1 MRLDVLGRAESVD
14 YLHRRAGSP
23 DTVRLG
29 ELADLVGDL
38 PLALAEIAGYVDQTR
53 IGLVEYLDLLR
64 GRARELFGLTGLDS
78 LEQGS
83 AEADRRRVATVWS
96 VSLDQI
102 RTRAP
107 AAEALMTL
115 WAFLAPGRPAP
126 ATGHHPPPRT
136 PPRQHDQLRL
146 RGIETGARPRSAAA
160 VAGRCVSLFTI
171 RSPAASFAVR
181 GLSQQRRGTP

>member
-1 MRLDVLGRAESVD
+1 MLIYDNAERPDDLTGLLPSRGDRHVLVTSRWSAWSAEADPVRLDVLGRDESVD

-29 ELADLVGDL
+29 ELAGLVGDL

-126 ATGHHPPPRT
+126 ATGHHPPPRAQT
-136 PPRQHDQLRL
+136 
-146 RGIETGARPRSAAA
+146 A
-160 VAGRCVSLFTI
+160 
-171 RSPAASFAVR
+171 
-181 GLSQQRRGTP
+181 